1 MLCPY
6 NANLIKD
13 HVMFNQLNEYRDYL
27 SQMKWQDWVA
37 TKTVLKNG
45 ITFLE
50 YFKKNRNFLK
60 KDQTHCHTGG
70 KSTRRIILSN
80 FCYFC
85 SYN

>member
-50 YFKKNRNFLK
+50 YFKKKSEFSQKRSNSLP
-60 KDQTHCHTGG
+60 HTEERAHEG
-70 KSTRRIILSN
+70 
-80 FCYFC
+80 
-85 SYN
+85 